1 MGRTGLASIETKL
14 MTQLCR
20 GLVALTLMLAGT
32 AAVGAEV
39 KGLRIW
45 SGPESTR
52 LVLDLSQGTD
62 HRVFTLKNPN
72 RVVVDLTNTTLAA
85 KALQS
90 EARGYVTSV
99 RSGPRSGGDLRV
111 VFEIKQRVKPQS
123 FALPPNDTYGHRLV
137 IDLKPPGSANR
148 VVKRVADTTSAQGRP
163 LVIAIDPGHGGE
175 DPGATGRRGVREKD
189 VVLGIGQKLANVIN
203 AEPGMRAELIRSG
216 DYFMPLRSRMEKA
229 RSAKADLFISIH
241 ADAFRT
247 SEARGATVYVLSE
260 KGAGDERSRRLAERE
275 NASDLVGG
283 VSLKDKDQLLAKVLL
298 DLSQNAALNASM
310 TAGDHVI
317 RALRNVTRV
326 RRQRVQQAPFL
337 VLKSP
342 DIPSLLIETGYI
354 SNPQQESELASTS
367 HQAKLA
373 RAIHRGIKDYFY
385 ANPPPGTYVA
395 QAAER
400 QRKPVRHVIARG
412 DTLSD
417 IAARYGVRVT
427 HIKSVNRLRSD
438 RIVIGQVL
446 TIPRI

>member
-1 MGRTGLASIETKL
+1 MLPIDTKL
-14 MTQLCR
+14 MTQFCR
-20 GLVALTLMLAGT
+20 GCVAVGLLLTSTFAS
-32 AAVGAEV
+32 GAEV

-52 LVLDLSQGTD
+52 LVLDLSQRAE
-62 HRVFTLKNPN
+62 HRVFTLQNPN
-72 RVVVDLTNTTLAA
+72 RVVVDLSGATANAT
-85 KALQS
+85 ALKT
-90 EARGYVTSV
+90 EARGYVKSV

-111 VFEIKQRVKPQS
+111 VFDLKQRVKPQS

-137 IDLKPPGSANR
+137 IDLKPPASADR
-148 VVKRVADTTSAQGRP
+148 VTKRVPDTPSSQGRQ

-189 VVLGIGQKLANVIN
+189 VVLGIGKKLATAIN
-203 AEPGMRAELIRSG
+203 AEPGMRAELIRAG

-229 RSAKADLFISIH
+229 RGAKADFFISIH

-247 SEARGATVYVLSE
+247 AEARGATVYVLSE
-260 KGAGDERSRRLAERE
+260 KGAGDEASRRLAERE

-298 DLSQNAALNASM
+298 DLSQNAALNAST
-310 TAGDHVI
+310 TAGEHVI
-317 RALRNVTRV
+317 KSLRSVTRV
-326 RRQRVQQAPFL
+326 RKQRVQQAPFL

-354 SNPQQESELASTS
+354 SNPQQESELASAG
-367 HQAKLA
+367 HQSKLA
-373 RAIHRGIKDYFY
+373 NAMHAGLKDYFY

-395 QAAER
+395 RAAES
-400 QRKPVRHVIARG
+400 QRKPVRYVIARG

-417 IAARYGVRVT
+417 IAERYGVRIT
-427 HIKSVNRLRSD
+427 HIKSANRLRDD

>member
-1 MGRTGLASIETKL
+1 MLPIDTKL
-14 MTQLCR
+14 ITQFYR
-20 GLVALTLMLAGT
+20 GVIALVLLLTGAT
-32 AAVGAEV
+32 ATGAEV

-52 LVLDLSQGTD
+52 LVLDLSQPTE

-72 RVVVDLTNTTLAA
+72 RVVVDLSSATLDAA
-85 KALQS
+85 AVPT
-90 EARGYVTSV
+90 EARGYVKSV

-111 VFEIKQRVKPQS
+111 VFDLKQRVKPQS
-123 FALPPNDTYGHRLV
+123 FALLPNDTYGHRLV
-137 IDLKPPGSANR
+137 IDLKPPASGDR
-148 VVKRVADTTSAQGRP
+148 VVKRVADTSSSQGRQ

-189 VVLGIGQKLANVIN
+189 VVLGIGQKLAAQIN
-203 AEPGMRAELIRSG
+203 AERGMRAELIRSG

-229 RSAKADLFISIH
+229 RAAKADFFISIH

-247 SEARGATVYVLSE
+247 AEARGATVYVLSE
-260 KGAGDERSRRLAERE
+260 KGAGDEASRRLAERE

-298 DLSQNAALNASM
+298 DLSQNAALNAST
-310 TAGDHVI
+310 TAGEHVI
-317 RALRNVTRV
+317 GALRGVTRV
-326 RRQRVQQAPFL
+326 RKPRVQQAPFL

-354 SNPQQESELASTS
+354 SNPQQESELASSS

-373 RAIHRGIKDYFY
+373 KAIHAGIKDYFY

-395 QAAER
+395 RAAQR
-400 QRKPVRHVIARG
+400 QRKPVRYVIARG

-417 IAARYGVRVT
+417 IAERYGVRVT
-427 HIKSVNRLRSD
+427 HIKNANRLRGD